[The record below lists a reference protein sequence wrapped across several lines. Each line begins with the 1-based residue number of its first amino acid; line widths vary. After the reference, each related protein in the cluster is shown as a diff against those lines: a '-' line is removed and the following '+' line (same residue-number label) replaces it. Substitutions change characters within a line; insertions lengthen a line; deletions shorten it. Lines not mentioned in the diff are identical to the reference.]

1 MITPE
6 AAPGKGA
13 AEPPVWEPA
22 RDLGAPEEVAPI
34 EIAPALHSKTRPG
47 GPARRTSSTTALIVV
62 AALVAF
68 GGVGFAVGHLTGSG
82 QTGTRAATSALPGK
96 CQRRSRCRCP
106 WRSWRHSHGDGN
118 RRQRLGGLDHHPAG
132 ERLD

>member
-13 AEPPVWEPA
+13 AEPPVWGPA

-68 GGVGFAVGHLTGSG
+68 GGVGFAVGHLSPDPPMSG
-82 QTGTRAATSALPGK
+82 R
-96 CQRRSRCRCP
+96 
-106 WRSWRHSHGDGN
+106 WRLGDGPEQMIDSVSARDRTLTWAN
-118 RRQRLGGLDHHPAG
+118 AGRRAVGLAS
-132 ERLD
+132 